1 MEFLE
6 GVEVLAPDAAAFCQ
20 QGGEVVRP
28 GAKGRSLFQ
37 HPGMPGEGFSKC
49 PAERHRVTLGAGS
62 LAEFIV
68 SRQNLPAAVYER
80 SYRLGVAP
88 AESGA
93 PDIPRDASQ
102 RVVVRRRMGFQRF
115 SPGFSN

>member
-1 MEFLE
+1 MPPRWASRE
-6 GVEVLAPDAAAFCQ
+6 
-20 QGGEVVRP
+20 
-28 GAKGRSLFQ
+28 AKSSGRARKGSGLFQ
-37 HPGMPGEGFSKC
+37 QPGVPGEGFSKC
-49 PAERHRVTLGAGS
+49 PRERHRVTLGAGS

-93 PDIPRDASQ
+93 PDIPRDA
-102 RVVVRRRMGFQRF
+102 G
-115 SPGFSN
+115 